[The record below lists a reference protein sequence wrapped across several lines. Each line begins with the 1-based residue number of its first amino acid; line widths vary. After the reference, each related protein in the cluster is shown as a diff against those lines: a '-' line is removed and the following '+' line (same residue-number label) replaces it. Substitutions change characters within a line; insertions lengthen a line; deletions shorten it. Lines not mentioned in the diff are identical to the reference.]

1 MNYRQWKKKYKK
13 EHGHNPISRRQAKKI
28 ANGYKSLSKAIQKNI
43 DAIKDFTEN
52 FIEAI
57 SGFLDFASASG
68 QENKNDKEI
77 KE

>member
-13 EHGHNPISRRQAKKI
+13 EHGHNPISRRQVKKI
-28 ANGYKSLSKAIQKNI
+28 ANGCASLSKAIQGNI
-43 DAIKDFTEN
+43 YANKDFVLN
-52 FIEAI
+52 FTEAI
-57 SGFLDFASASG
+57 SGFLYFAYAAV

>member
-13 EHGHNPISRRQAKKI
+13 EHGHNPTSRRQAKKI
-28 ANGYKSLSKAIQKNI
+28 ANGYKSLSKAIQRNI

-52 FIEAI
+52 FAEAI
-57 SGFLDFASASG
+57 SGFLDFALAAG

>member
-13 EHGHNPISRRQAKKI
+13 ENGHNPISRRQVKKI
-28 ANGYKSLSKAIQKNI
+28 TNGWTSLSKAIQGNI
-43 DAIKDFTEN
+43 DAIKDFTVN
-52 FIEAI
+52 FTEAI
-57 SGFLDFASASG
+57 SGFLDFASAAN

>member
-28 ANGYKSLSKAIQKNI
+28 ANGYKSLSKAIQRNI

-52 FIEAI
+52 FAEAI
-57 SGFLDFASASG
+57 SGFLDFALAAG